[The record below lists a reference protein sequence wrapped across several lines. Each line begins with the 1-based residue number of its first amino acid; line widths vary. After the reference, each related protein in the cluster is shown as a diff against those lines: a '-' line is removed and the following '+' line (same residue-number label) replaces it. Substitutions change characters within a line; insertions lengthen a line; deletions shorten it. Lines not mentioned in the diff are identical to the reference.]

1 MDSLGAMRVFSRVV
15 EMGSFSAAGRQL
27 GSAPSSVSRRVGELE
42 DQLGVQLFQRTTRRL
57 SLTDAGRLYHE
68 RVRRILLE
76 VDEAKLA
83 VAQMEAVPSGILRI
97 TVPASVARLHSAP
110 ALAEFHRHYPAV
122 QVALAVTDRVVDLI
136 DGGYDLAIRVGRLK
150 DSSLIVRKIG
160 ASRRLVCASPSYL
173 KAAGTPRTPSEL
185 SEHNCLTFR
194 STPGKNLWR
203 FRGAEGSVEVRVS
216 GSLFAD
222 SGEVLSALAFANLGI
237 VLVPNWLVGIHI
249 REGRLRELLTDY
261 EVLPEGTPLYAV
273 YPRQRHI
280 APKVRA
286 FIDFLVKRFAPP
298 YAWDERH

>member
-15 EMGSFSAAGRQL
+15 ETGGFSAAGRQL

-42 DQLGVQLFQRTTRRL
+42 DQLGVQLLQSTSRRL
-57 SLTDAGRLYHE
+57 S
-68 RVRRILLE
+68 
-76 VDEAKLA
+76 
-83 VAQMEAVPSGILRI
+83 VPRGILSI
-97 TVPASVARLHSAP
+97 TVPASVARLHIAA

-222 SGEVLSALAFANLGI
+222 SGEVLSALAFADLGI

-286 FIDFLVKRFAPP
+286 FIDFLVKRFAAP